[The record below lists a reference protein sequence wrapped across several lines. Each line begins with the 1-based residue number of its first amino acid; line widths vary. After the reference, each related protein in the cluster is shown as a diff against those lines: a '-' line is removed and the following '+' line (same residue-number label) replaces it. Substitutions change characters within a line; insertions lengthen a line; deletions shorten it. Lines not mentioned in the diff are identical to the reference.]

1 MLAYAQHTQKRVLDL
16 LELELQV
23 VSGLVWVLRG
33 ELGYFARAECAH
45 SLSGPSDLHLS
56 VF

>member
-45 SLSGPSDLHLS
+45 SLSGLSDLHLS

>member
-33 ELGYFARAECAH
+33 ELGYFARAVCAH
-45 SLSGPSDLHLS
+45 SLSGLSDLHLS